1 MKKIYF
7 QLGGVFLL
15 VALFAAP
22 ALAGEAFKA
31 SLFCEGAGSGQV
43 TIKDSGDVIIRAQGF
58 LPNSS
63 LGCVGACLCA
73 AGGPEVFLTSAC
85 TTDSQ
90 GRLKATFEGA
100 AAGIDCPCP
109 AVGINGCATGFSGLE

>member
-7 QLGGVFLL
+7 QLGGIFLL

-43 TIKDSGDVIIRAQGF
+43 TIKSSGDVIIRAQGF

-63 LGCVGACLCA
+63 LGCAGVCVC
-73 AGGPEVFLTSAC
+73 GGPDFFLAAAC

-100 AAGIDCPCP
+100 AAGIDCGCP
-109 AVGINGCATGFSGLE
+109 AVVIDGCATGFSGLQ